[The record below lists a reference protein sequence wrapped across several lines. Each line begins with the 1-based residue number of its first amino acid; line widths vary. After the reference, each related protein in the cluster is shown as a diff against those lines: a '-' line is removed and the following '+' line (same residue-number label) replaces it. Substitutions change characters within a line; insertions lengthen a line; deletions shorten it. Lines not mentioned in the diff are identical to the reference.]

1 MYRLTWTSKG
11 AMMAQQEKLDSI
23 SNNMANVNTTGYKKV
38 TVGFSDLLN
47 ESLVRRGYPLIDE
60 KNGRLQHST
69 GVKPNKWIRE
79 NVQGSLKE
87 TGIATDLALDGD
99 GYFQIDIPEG
109 NRTYKAFTRDGSFK
123 IDVKGDLVD
132 GNGNYV
138 TIMKNGNKVR
148 LSDLGVR
155 VSSDNISISTDGDI
169 NIKNGNNIIDAGKIQ
184 VKKFVGNNALES
196 KGNSVYVPKQGATEL
211 PADDYSIHS
220 GYVELSNV
228 DLGDEMTDL
237 IITQRAFQL
246 SANALKTS
254 DEMWGM
260 VNNLRGR

>member
-11 AMMAQQEKLDSI
+11 AMIAQQEKLDSI
-23 SNNMANVNTTGYKKV
+23 SNNMANVATNGYKKV

-47 ESLVRRGYPLIDE
+47 ESLIRRGYPLTNE

-69 GVKPNKWIRE
+69 GVKTNQWIRE
-79 NVQGSLKE
+79 NSQGSLKE
-87 TGIATDLALDGD
+87 TGTVTDLALDGE
-99 GYFQIDIPEG
+99 GYFQIDVPEG
-109 NRTYKAFTRDGSFK
+109 NRSYKAFTRDGSFK

-132 GNGNYV
+132 SNGNYV
-138 TIMKNGNKVR
+138 TIMKNDNKVK
-148 LSDLGVR
+148 LSELGVR
-155 VSSDNISISTDGDI
+155 VSSDNIAISTEG
-169 NIKNGNNIIDAGKIQ
+169 NISIKDGNNIIDAGKIQ
-184 VKKFVGNNALES
+184 VKKFVGSNALES
-196 KGNSVYVPKQGATEL
+196 KGNSIYVPKKGATEL
-211 PADDYSIHS
+211 VANDYSIHS

-228 DLGDEMTDL
+228 DLGEEMTDL

-246 SANALKTS
+246 SANALKTA